1 MKFEKRIRCALLV
14 MLAFAVTNFVPAYAG
29 FEEEYE
35 KQAWQELEH
44 KLPAAPKKES
54 LLPFYV
60 SAATDNLF
68 FVDSASISVDADGV
82 IRYILVVETSG
93 GARNVSF
100 EGMRCETRERRIYA
114 SGRRDGAWSKSR
126 RNEWVPLRDA
136 VANRQYAALYF
147 DYFCPSGIMAN
158 SADAVVRALRSG
170 GYPENRRW

>member
-1 MKFEKRIRCALLV
+1 MKFEKRIPGVVLAVLTFGLSALS
-14 MLAFAVTNFVPAYAG
+14 PANAG

-44 KLPAAPKKES
+44 QLPAAPKKES

-68 FVDSASISVDADGV
+68 FVDSASLTVDADGV
-82 IRYILVVETSG
+82 IRYVLVVETSG

-114 SGRRDGAWSKSR
+114 SGRRDGTWSKSR

-147 DYFCPSGIMAN
+147 DYFCPSGIIAN
-158 SADAVVRALRSG
+158 SADTVVRALRSG